1 MEQNMC
7 RVLVY
12 TALALCFSGLAA
24 IAADHY
30 GEWSLEQMRSGVH
43 TLSFKQSVPLNNKIA
58 TSELGFACN
67 ENDKSKSVGAIL
79 IPFEG
84 TYENQDPD
92 VSVLIQ
98 KTPEQYEAS
107 DLSQKWRNGFDYI
120 FLESQE
126 DVDALASYLKV
137 NEAYG
142 LKSVHFFFSGQVDRR
157 PQMSDH
163 IIINL
168 LGFSDG
174 FAALQTACSR

>member
-1 MEQNMC
+1 MRRFLAC
-7 RVLVY
+7 
-12 TALALCFSGLAA
+12 TASVFCFSGLVAT
-24 IAADHY
+24 AADRY
-30 GEWSLEQMRSGVH
+30 GEWSLEQMRSTVH

-84 TYENQDPD
+84 VYENQDPD

-98 KTPEQYEAS
+98 KSPEQYQPS

-120 FLESQE
+120 FLESQD
-126 DVDALASYLKV
+126 DVDTLAAYLKV
-137 NEAYG
+137 NAAHG
-142 LKSVHFFFSGQVDRR
+142 LKSVHFFFSGQVDGR
-157 PQMSDH
+157 PRIMDH

-168 LGFSDG
+168 WGFSDG